1 MTLKLIQF
9 LAILFA
15 ALSFA
20 PAAAHAFALMN
31 KMGMDRTDYFTAQ
44 DAYRRWDLL
53 GWSYLGALVFPLA
66 LAWMLRGQGLSFW
79 LAAFAFAGIVAA
91 LVVFFIWV
99 FPGNQA
105 TQNWTVAPDNWQALR
120 TRWEY
125 GHAANA
131 VIIFLS
137 LSALTAAATVA
148 RPD

>member
-9 LAILFA
+9 LAIVFA

-20 PAAAHAFALMN
+20 PAAAHAFAMMN
-31 KMGMDRTDYFTAQ
+31 KIGMNQSDYFAAQ
-44 DAYRRWDLL
+44 DAYKRWDLL
-53 GWSYLGALVFPLA
+53 GWSYLGALVFPMA
-66 LAWMLRGQGLSFW
+66 LAWMMRGEGLSFW
-79 LAAFAFAGIVAA
+79 LAVFGFAAIVSA
-91 LVVFFIWV
+91 LIVFFIWV

-105 TQNWTVAPDNWQALR
+105 TQNWTVAPENWRELR

-131 VIIFLS
+131 VIIFAS
-137 LSALTAAATVA
+137 LCALTAAATVA